1 MKVLLN
7 GTEESVSPGMTVRD
21 FLNAHSFSGKN
32 LILEWN
38 GEILPLEKAG
48 EAVLHDG
55 DSLNVFSLVGG
66 G

>member
-1 MKVLLN
+1 MKIILN
-7 GTEESVSPGMTVRD
+7 GTEVEAEPESTVRS
-21 FLNAHSFSGKN
+21 FLDAHNFKGKN

-38 GEILPLEKAG
+38 GEILPLEKAA
-48 EAVLHDG
+48 ETILHNG

>member
-1 MKVLLN
+1 MKILLN
-7 GTEESVSPGMTVRD
+7 GMEESVSPETTVRD
-21 FLNAHSFSGKN
+21 FLKAHGFSGKN

>member
-1 MKVLLN
+1 MTILLN
-7 GTEESVSPGMTVRD
+7 GSEVSAPAGITVRD
-21 FLNAHSFSGKN
+21 FLAARGFKGDH

-38 GEILPLEKAG
+38 GEILPAAKAG
-48 EAVLHDG
+48 ETVLHDG